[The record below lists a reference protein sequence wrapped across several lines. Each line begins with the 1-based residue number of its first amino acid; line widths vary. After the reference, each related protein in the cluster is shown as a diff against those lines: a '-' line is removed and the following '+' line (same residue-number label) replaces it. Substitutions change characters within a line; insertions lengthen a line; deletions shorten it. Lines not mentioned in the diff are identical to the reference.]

1 MDKLIRGMDKS
12 GKIRFF
18 GAETTNL
25 VQKARE
31 IHNTTPVV
39 TAAIGRALTAN
50 AMMAAS
56 LKGEN
61 ETISIQLKGDGPL
74 ETLVTVG
81 NCHGEVRGYVG
92 HNAVEMP
99 LKANGKLDVGGSI
112 GKGHLTVVKDLGMRE
127 PYVGR
132 VELQTGEIGDDLTYY
147 FASSE
152 QTPSIVALG
161 VLVDRDYSVK
171 AAGGYIIQ
179 LMPDADDADINM
191 LETTMSYIDP
201 ITKLIDEG
209 KSIEEILELALDGFD
224 MIITDE
230 ITPEYKCNCSRERLE
245 KVIISLGREEIQD
258 IIEKDKKAELTC
270 YFCNTK
276 YHFNEDE
283 LNEILRNC

>member
-1 MDKLIRGMDKS
+1 MDKLIRGMDKN

-18 GAETTNL
+18 GATTTGL

-39 TAAIGRALTAN
+39 TAALGRTLTAN
-50 AMMAAS
+50 AMMAAT

-61 ETISIQLKGDGPL
+61 ETISLQLKGDGPL
-74 ETLVTVG
+74 STVVTVG
-81 NCHGEVRGYVG
+81 NCKGEVRGYVG
-92 HNAVEMP
+92 HNAVDIP
-99 LKANGKLDVGGSI
+99 LKRNGKLDVGGSI
-112 GKGHLTVVKDLGMRE
+112 GAGFLTVVKDLGLRE

-161 VLVDRDYSVK
+161 VLIDRDYSVK

-179 LMPDADDADINM
+179 LMPDADEADIAM
-191 LETTMSYIDP
+191 LETTMSYIP
-201 ITKLIDEG
+201 PVTTMIEEG
-209 KSIEEILELALDGFD
+209 KTIEQIIETALDGFD
-224 MIITDE
+224 MVVTE
-230 ITPEYKCNCSRERLE
+230 TITPEYKCNCSRERLE
-245 KVIISLGREEIQD
+245 KVIISMGREEIED

-270 YFCNTK
+270 YFCNTT
-276 YHFNEDE
+276 YNFNENE
-283 LNEILRNC
+283 LIEILRKS

>member
-1 MDKLIRGMDKS
+1 MDKLIRGMDKY

-18 GAETTNL
+18 GAETTEL
-25 VQKARE
+25 VQKAMD
-31 IHNTTPVV
+31 IHKTTPVV

-50 AMMAAS
+50 AMMAAT
-56 LKGEN
+56 LKNEN
-61 ETISIQLKGDGPL
+61 ETISLQFKGDGPL

-81 NCHGEVRGYVG
+81 NCKGEVRGYVG
-92 HNAVEMP
+92 HNAVDLP
-99 LKANGKLDVGGSI
+99 LKENGKLDVGGSI
-112 GKGHLTVVKDLGMRE
+112 GKGYLTVVRDLKMRE

-161 VLVDRDYSVK
+161 VLIDRDYSVK

-179 LMPDADDADINM
+179 LMPDADEADIAM

-201 ITKLIDEG
+201 ITTMIDGG
-209 KSIEEILELALDGFD
+209 KNIEQIITEALDGFEPV
-224 MIITDE
+224 ITD
-230 ITPEYKCNCSRERLE
+230 TSVPEYKCNCSRERLE

-270 YFCNTK
+270 YFCNTVYK
-276 YHFNEDE
+276 FDE
-283 LNEILRNC
+283 KELIEILRKS